1 MDAACSG
8 FRQNI
13 LITVTVNDDAL
24 NAMGPNG

>member
-13 LITVTVNDDAL
+13 LITETVNGDAL
-24 NAMGPNG
+24 NAMGLNA